1 VIRFPLDPSGERI
14 GKPARRLSEVEPA
27 IPKGSIGSGTRP
39 PPRRVVILGPPGSGK
54 STLARDLG
62 ARHGL
67 PVFHLDR
74 AYWHPGWVE
83 AEPAAF
89 RAEVERIA
97 ALPAWVVDGNYI
109 DTIAPRFAAADTV
122 IYLDMPAWRCTARML
137 RRTLSSLGQV
147 RPDGPEG
154 CPEQLTFE
162 FLQYTARWNRIRRT
176 RSLALV
182 ESFAGRRVV
191 LRGPSAVRRFAA
203 G

>member
-1 VIRFPLDPSGERI
+1 M
-14 GKPARRLSEVEPA
+14 
-27 IPKGSIGSGTRP
+27 
-39 PPRRVVILGPPGSGK
+39 VILGPPGSGK

-74 AYWHPGWVE
+74 AYWRPGWVE
-83 AEPAAF
+83 TTPAAF
-89 RAEVERIA
+89 CAEVERIA
-97 ALPAWVVDGNYI
+97 ALPTWVIDGNYT
-109 DTIAPRFAAADTV
+109 DTIAPRFARADTA

-137 RRTLSSLGQV
+137 RRTLSSFGQV

-162 FLQYTARWNRIRRT
+162 FLRYTASWNRIRRA

-191 LRGPSAVRRFAA
+191 LRGPSAVHAFVQEMPGSGTA
-203 G
+203 